1 MEITNTRVIKLD
13 TNDLLQ
19 YLEDK
24 GYVLAEL
31 NLQNIELKE
40 KVLCFTFSDSAI
52 DATAIITTQEEF
64 LGSGISHAE
73 LGKALYNSLLGAN
86 IRTYQDLFNYYTAPN
101 PKKIRNVGYK
111 SLKWIQA
118 IFKKH
123 HIEISIER

>member
-52 DATAIITTQEEF
+52 DATALSLPNKKNFWVQGFHTQ
-64 LGSGISHAE
+64 
-73 LGKALYNSLLGAN
+73 N
-86 IRTYQDLFNYYTAPN
+86 
-101 PKKIRNVGYK
+101 
-111 SLKWIQA
+111 
-118 IFKKH
+118 
-123 HIEISIER
+123 